1 MLAKPIIPV
10 LIFSPSFH
18 VFKFF
23 SFFKIISS
31 NLIRVIVAC
40 LSDFG
45 MVSKL
50 DCTEQKGEVQGEKE
64 ELGDKG
70 GR

>member
-1 MLAKPIIPV
+1 MFLN
-10 LIFSPSFH
+10 IFLFLNNK
-18 VFKFF
+18 FKLNK
-23 SFFKIISS
+23 SD
-31 NLIRVIVAC
+31 LLVAC

-45 MVSKL
+45 MESKL

-64 ELGDKG
+64 ELRDRG